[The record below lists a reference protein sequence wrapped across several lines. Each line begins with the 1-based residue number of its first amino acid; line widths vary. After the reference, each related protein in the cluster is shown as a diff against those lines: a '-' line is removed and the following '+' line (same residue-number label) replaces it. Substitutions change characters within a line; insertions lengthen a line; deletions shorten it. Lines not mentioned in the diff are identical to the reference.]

1 MKQLKELAGK
11 NKLVTAI
18 VLAVLAGLGA
28 YFFGIESTINTLDDT
43 VGDGGEHGAE
53 QTVEAPNDVERVE

>member
-11 NKLVTAI
+11 NKMVTAI

-28 YFFGIESTINTLDDT
+28 YFFGIESTINTLDDLF
-43 VGDGGEHGAE
+43 DGGEHGAE
-53 QTVEAPNDVERVE
+53 QTVEAPNDVVERVE

>member
-43 VGDGGEHGAE
+43 VGDGGE